1 MRRLVGFA
9 AAAALLLS
17 ACTGSA
23 ATTAPASSAPAAS
36 APAAASA
43 APASAA
49 PASAAP
55 AASAAAAASAPTGEP
70 IKLGLVD
77 MLSGA
82 NALIGKDT
90 QEGAQ
95 IAIDEINA
103 SGGILGRPVQM
114 VSMDEA
120 PNTAAA
126 VNDLRTLNSQGVPF
140 VFGITSSADALAM
153 VPVAAQIG
161 SIIVGSHPATTSLTT
176 TNYKPN
182 FVRIAA
188 SDAMATKSM
197 AEFAQKNFPGITT
210 WNVMGYDYVTGHD
223 QWQGFLDN
231 LTALGQKY
239 KKGKEVFF
247 PFTATSLTSYI
258 TSMVSSLPSSSA
270 TNQGLYIASFGA
282 GTFNLIKQGIPY
294 NLMKRF
300 KAVLGVAGGGFLQQ
314 AGQLGADTPDIYSEY
329 DYYYKAY
336 STPQNQSF
344 VSDYQAKY
352 NNPPGSWAL
361 HGYMSVLAYKAAI
374 EKAGS
379 TDVSKVMAAFDGLTF
394 PAPQGDVTIRAGDHQ
409 ATVNVVMRHFV
420 PDPSAPGGFQVKDF
434 TVIPAADIL
443 PPVSH

>member
-1 MRRLVGFA
+1 MRRLGPLIVM
-9 AAAALLLS
+9 AALLVT
-17 ACTGSA
+17 ACTGG
-23 ATTAPASSAPAAS
+23 SSTP
-36 APAAASA
+36 

-49 PASAAP
+49 ASSSASPAAP
-55 AASAAAAASAPTGEP
+55 SGEA
-70 IKLGLVD
+70 IKLGLID

-82 NALIGKDT
+82 NAQIGKDT

-95 IAIDEINA
+95 IAVDEINA
-103 SGGILGRPVQM
+103 SGGILGRPVELLAL
-114 VSMDEA
+114 DEA

-126 VNDLRTLNSQGVPF
+126 VNALRTFNSQGVPF
-140 VFGITSSADALAM
+140 TLGLTSSADALAI

-161 SIIVGSHPATTSLTT
+161 SIVVGSHPATTALTT
-176 TNYKPN
+176 TKYDPH

-197 AEFAQKNFPGITT
+197 AEFAQQNFPDITT

-239 KKGKEVFF
+239 TKGKEVFF
-247 PFTATSLTSYI
+247 PFTAVSSLTPYI
-258 TSMVSSLPSSSA
+258 TSMVSALAADSA
-270 TNQGLYIASFGA
+270 QNQGLYIASFGA
-282 GTFNLIKQGIPY
+282 GTFNLIKQSVPY
-294 NLMKRF
+294 GLMKKF
-300 KAVLGVAGGGFLQQ
+300 KAVLGVAGGGFLEQ
-314 AGQLGADTPDIYSEY
+314 AAQLGADTPDIYSEY

-336 STPQNQSF
+336 TTPENQQF

-352 NNPPGSWAL
+352 STVPGSWAL

-379 TDVSKVMAAFDGLTF
+379 TDVQKVMAAFDDLTF
-394 PAPQGDVTIRAGDHQ
+394 KGPQGDVTIRAGDHQ
-409 ATVNVVMRHFV
+409 ATVNVVMRHFIA
-420 PDPSAPGGFQVKDF
+420 DASAPNGFQVKEF
-434 TVIPAADIL
+434 TVIKAADIL